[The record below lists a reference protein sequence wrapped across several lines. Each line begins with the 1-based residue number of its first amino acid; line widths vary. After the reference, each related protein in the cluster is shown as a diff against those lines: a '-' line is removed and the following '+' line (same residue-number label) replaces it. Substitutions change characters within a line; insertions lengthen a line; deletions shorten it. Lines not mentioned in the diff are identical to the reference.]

1 MMKVTRLVEGSRRI
15 GICAT
20 VVSVCVLGSIVAGL
34 ASDNRFP
41 VDQELLL
48 DAAPMAPG
56 KRMPSLTVSAN
67 GSAAIGLWCKDV
79 TGRVELGDA
88 AIRIEPG
95 ALPDTL
101 PQWMSAGQC
110 TPARMQADEDVLTA
124 LSQVTMWRRQGQMLV
139 LLGPTTLKFRTS
151 DH

>member
-1 MMKVTRLVEGSRRI
+1 MKVTRLVEGLRQI
-15 GICAT
+15 GLWVFA
-20 VVSVCVLGSIVAGL
+20 VSAIVLASSIGR

-41 VDQELLL
+41 VDQEWLL
-48 DAAPMAPG
+48 DTVPMLPG
-56 KRMPSLTVSAN
+56 KRMPSLTVGAN

-79 TGRVELGDA
+79 TGRVELGPE

-95 ALPDTL
+95 ALPDRL

-110 TPARMQADEDVLTA
+110 TPARMQADEDVLAA
-124 LSQVTMWRRQGQMLV
+124 LSQVTTWRRQGQILV
-139 LLGPTTLKFRTS
+139 LLGPTTLKFRPS